1 MDDVM
6 TMNRAPPMPRSVAL
20 AASDSPGPASSLPA
34 STGIAADA
42 DRPPGQD
49 LPANGEAKRS
59 RSDAMKAF
67 HRRTG
72 KGTLMGN
79 ALVRRARRPT

>member
-6 TMNRAPPMPRSVAL
+6 TMNRAPPMPRSVTL
-20 AASDSPGPASSLPA
+20 AASDGPASSLPA
-34 STGIAADA
+34 STGIAPGA

>member
-1 MDDVM
+1 MHEDRTVTEPAATTNSD
-6 TMNRAPPMPRSVAL
+6 TLDRAEWAM
-20 AASDSPGPASSLPA
+20 PA
-34 STGIAADA
+34 STGTAADA